1 MLNHADPAKYCMFFE
16 KEYAK
21 RKQYVRSHPSM
32 LFFYL
37 DSTKDAFFNRW
48 QDECDFNR
56 RSIGL
61 NIRI

>member
-32 LFFYL
+32 LFF
-37 DSTKDAFFNRW
+37 
-48 QDECDFNR
+48 
-56 RSIGL
+56 I
-61 NIRI
+61 